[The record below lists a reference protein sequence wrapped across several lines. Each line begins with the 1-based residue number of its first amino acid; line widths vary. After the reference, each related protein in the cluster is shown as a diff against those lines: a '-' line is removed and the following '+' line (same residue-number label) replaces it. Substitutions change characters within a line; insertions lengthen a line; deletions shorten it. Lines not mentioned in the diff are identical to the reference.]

1 MDTLHVVA
9 TLQHARRVRVGPVE
23 VHPEEFKVLVD
34 GELLWLTRR
43 ELQVLTL
50 LAVAGR
56 RAVRRET
63 IYGTVWGKPT
73 PGHHDRSV
81 EAYISRLRKKLA
93 AAAPGWTYIET
104 RQDVGYRLDP
114 QPKGRTH

>member
-1 MDTLHVVA
+1 MA
-9 TLQHARRVRVGPVE
+9 TVQHTPLETVRVGPVE

-34 GELLWLTRR
+34 GTPVWLTRR

-50 LAVAGR
+50 LALAQR
-56 RAVRRET
+56 RTVRREA

-73 PGHHDRSV
+73 PGPRDRSV

-93 AAAPGWTYIET
+93 AVAPGWSWIET
-104 RQDVGYRLDP
+104 YHNVGYRLDP
-114 QPKGRTH
+114 RPRGDAR